1 MSDTML
7 IDLAPAAA
15 EKVIA
20 LSEGAPER
28 AYLHVFP
35 AGQGGCRTMYGL
47 AFMSEAG
54 SDFEVFEAHGVK
66 MAVANETREAVA
78 GVAIDYVQT
87 PQGEGFTV
95 MKADPSDDGG
105 GCPWRSQGA
114 PNT

>member
-7 IDLAPAAA
+7 IDLTPVAA
-15 EKVIA
+15 EKVIE

-35 AGQGGCRTMYGL
+35 TGQGGCRMMYGL

-54 SDFEVFEAHGVK
+54 SDFDVYEAHGVK
-66 MAVANETREAVA
+66 MAVASEIRAAVE
-78 GVAIDYVQT
+78 GVAIDYVET

-95 MKADPSDDGG
+95 MKSNPSGAGG
-105 GCPWRSQGA
+105 GCPCRS
-114 PNT
+114 NT

>member
-1 MSDTML
+1 MNDATL
-7 IDLAPAAA
+7 IDLTPAAA
-15 EKVIA
+15 EKVIE

-47 AFMSEAG
+47 AFMADAG

-66 MAVANETREAVA
+66 MAVASETRTVVE
-78 GVAIDYVQT
+78 GVAIDYVET

-95 MKADPSDDGG
+95 MKENPSGTGG
-105 GCPWRSQGA
+105 GCPCKSQ
-114 PNT
+114 